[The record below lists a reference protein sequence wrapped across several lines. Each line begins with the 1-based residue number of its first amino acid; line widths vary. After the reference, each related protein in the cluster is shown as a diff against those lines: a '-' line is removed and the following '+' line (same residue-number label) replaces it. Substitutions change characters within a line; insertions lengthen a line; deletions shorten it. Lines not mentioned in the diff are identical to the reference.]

1 MYNTDNLDQGEG
13 DMQVSVRQAGREL
26 SRLINQAVYGNE
38 HITITSRG
46 RPKAVLL
53 SVEEYT
59 RLAGEGGARRKALD
73 EARRLREAFAARHG
87 VLSVDLVQTVREE
100 REARMMSILVA
111 QAQGEGDES
120 RR

>member
-1 MYNTDNLDQGEG
+1 
-13 DMQVSVRQAGREL
+13 MQVSVRQAGREL
-26 SRLINQAVYGNE
+26 SRLINQAVYGSE

-53 SVEEYT
+53 SVEEYE
-59 RLAGEGGARRKALD
+59 RLAGDGGARREALN

-87 VLSVDLVQTVREE
+87 ILSVDLVQTAREE
-100 REARMMSILVA
+100 REARMTSVLVS
-111 QAQGEGDES
+111 QVQGGGDEP